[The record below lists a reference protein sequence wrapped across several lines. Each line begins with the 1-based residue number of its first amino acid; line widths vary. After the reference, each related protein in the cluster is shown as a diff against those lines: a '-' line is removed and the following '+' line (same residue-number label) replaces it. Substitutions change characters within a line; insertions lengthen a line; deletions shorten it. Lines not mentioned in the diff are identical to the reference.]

1 LSAVWRRRIIE
12 ISSRP
17 LAIEDYDALV
27 SLWQRAGL
35 KFKPQ
40 GRDSREALSR
50 QLRQGRVT
58 PLGAEKEGRLIGVV
72 MVSHDGRKGWINRLA
87 VEPAYRRR
95 GLGARLIAAAEEELH
110 GQGVEVIAALIEAEN
125 EPSLNLFQM
134 EGYLLAREIFYLS
147 KWPGEEA

>member
-1 LSAVWRRRIIE
+1 MTL
-12 ISSRP
+12 
-17 LAIEDYDALV
+17 
-27 SLWQRAGL
+27 
-35 KFKPQ
+35 
-40 GRDSREALSR
+40 
-50 QLRQGRVT
+50 
-58 PLGAEKEGRLIGVV
+58 LGAEKEERLIGVV

-95 GLGARLIAAAEEELH
+95 GLGARLIAAAEEELL
-110 GQGVEVIAALIEAEN
+110 GQGVEVVAALIEAEN

>member
-1 LSAVWRRRIIE
+1 MRAVWRRRTIE
-12 ISSRP
+12 IGISP

-35 KFKPQ
+35 KFKPE

-58 PLGAEKEGRLIGVV
+58 LLGAEEEGRLIGVV

-87 VEPAYRRR
+87 VEPEYRQQ
-95 GLGARLIAAAEEELH
+95 GLGACLIAAAEEELH

-125 EPSLNLFQM
+125 EPSLNLFQK

-147 KWPGEEA
+147 KRPGEEA

>member
-1 LSAVWRRRIIE
+1 MSGVWRRRTIE
-12 ISSRP
+12 IDIRP
-17 LAIEDYDALV
+17 LAKEDYEALV
-27 SLWQRAGL
+27 SVWQRAGL

-50 QLRQGRVT
+50 QLRQGQVT
-58 PLGAEKEGRLIGVV
+58 LLGAEKGGRLIGVV

-110 GQGVEVIAALIEAEN
+110 GQGVEVIAALIE
-125 EPSLNLFQM
+125 
-134 EGYLLAREIFYLS
+134 
-147 KWPGEEA
+147 